1 MLRRPD
7 MRNIACEL
15 SGADDD
21 KIRRIVA
28 LMDRHNVPNE
38 ARAIL
43 DPLRPRLALLRPPR
57 PLRFSR
63 LLFLP
68 FDPIVVHPRDWR
80 WGDPSVPR
88 AAIGPIAETVRA
100 GLGKDLP
107 EIDAMIA
114 GRDTRD
120 IATIAKA
127 GPWLWSRAGTILD
140 SDPTMVGWDASGLPA
155 TMFGPLT
162 RAVGSVLRRATALRD
177 LERATQLG
185 TNPNEGNAIQTLL
198 AGLGAES
205 AEGLTM
211 LVALLPVRLPHVTP
225 RLQRLIGSAR
235 GSPESVAVRQAMDRG
250 LDGVLGEM
258 ERANGFDNQV
268 LRAPLRDAANDVRR
282 VATLLRDIDEDP
294 EASRHRPRLKAIWQ
308 NLDQACRK
316 RFGEGLTEEVVVPLM
331 AAAEPLAAAEQTR
344 LETTARALR
353 GLESAARK
361 FGGAKV
367 YDALLDKAATV
378 ARTAADSGVLTK
390 VRHMR
395 LVEILAG
402 PEAAEALY
410 RRGAG

>member
-1 MLRRPD
+1 MLKRPD
-7 MRNIACEL
+7 LRDITCEL

-28 LMDRHNVPNE
+28 LMDRHNVPE
-38 ARAIL
+38 GARAIL

-80 WGDPSVPR
+80 LGDAAVPR
-88 AAIGPIAETVRA
+88 AAITPIAETVRA
-100 GLGKDLP
+100 GLGKDVA

-120 IATIAKA
+120 TATIADA
-127 GPWLWSRAGTILD
+127 GPFLWSRAGTILGG
-140 SDPTMVGWDASGLPA
+140 DPVMTGWDASGLPA
-155 TMFGPLT
+155 SVFPPLA
-162 RAVGSVLRRATALRD
+162 RAIGSVLRRAVALRD
-177 LERATQLG
+177 LERATQLS
-185 TNPNEGNAIQTLL
+185 TVQTEDNAVQTML
-198 AGLGAES
+198 AGLAAES

-211 LVALLPVRLPHVTP
+211 LVALLLVRLPHVTS

-250 LDGVLGEM
+250 LDGILGEM
-258 ERANGFDNQV
+258 ERKNGFDGQV

-282 VATLLRDIDEDP
+282 VAALLRDIDEDP

-316 RFGEGLTEEVVVPLM
+316 RFGEGLTEDVVVPLM
-331 AAAEPLAAAEQTR
+331 AATTPLAANEQTR
-344 LETTARALR
+344 LETTVRELR
-353 GLESAARK
+353 GLETTARK

-378 ARTAADSGVLTK
+378 ASTAAESGVLTK
-390 VRHMR
+390 IRLMR
-395 LVEILAG
+395 LVEILDG

-410 RRGAG
+410 EQGQG